1 MSSKTVKT
9 NAMRILDRLKIKYET
24 MTYTVDES
32 DLSGEHAAALLG
44 INPDNMF
51 KTLLLKGDKTGYI
64 VACIPVMK
72 TLDLKALSKASG
84 NKSAEMVHVKELFGI
99 TGYVRGGCSPIGM
112 KKLFPTYIDESAFLF
127 DKIIF
132 SAGQRGVQIIAEPSC
147 LVTAV
152 KAVPC
157 KITSEN

>member
-1 MSSKTVKT
+1 MKT

-132 SAGQRGVQIIAEPSC
+132 SAGQRGCQIIINPEDLASYVEAEFIS
-147 LVTAV
+147 LT
-152 KAVPC
+152 K
-157 KITSEN
+157 E